1 MHKRPALDV
10 REGHGFNKGSSGAG
24 VPHTQTHFAD
34 TANSDVRQRRHVAV
48 AMLPLVLQDDIAG
61 AAVARQ
67 RNLRMGQQQRKVVLF
82 KRAKMHLQACGSEQS
97 FKTSNQSGQLSFY
110 TFSFKHMKQSHMCL
124 ILVSQELRKN
134 DVDLTNNK
142 MKSVSEIKQAYCLAG
157 EPY

>member
-34 TANSDVRQRRHVAV
+34 RADSDVGQRRHVAV
-48 AMLPLVLQDDIAG
+48 AVLPLVLQDDIAG

-82 KRAKMHLQACGSEQS
+82 KL
-97 FKTSNQSGQLSFY
+97 
-110 TFSFKHMKQSHMCL
+110 
-124 ILVSQELRKN
+124 
-134 DVDLTNNK
+134 NK
-142 MKSVSEIKQAYCLAG
+142 DALASRRL
-157 EPY
+157 